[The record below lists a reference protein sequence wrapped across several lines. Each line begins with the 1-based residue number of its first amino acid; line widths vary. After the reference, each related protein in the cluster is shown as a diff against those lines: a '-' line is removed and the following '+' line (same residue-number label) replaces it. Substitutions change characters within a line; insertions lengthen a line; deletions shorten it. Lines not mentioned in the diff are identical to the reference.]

1 MHRAGW
7 RPTGAKAAGPGRNEP
22 CPCGS
27 GIKYKHC
34 CAAAGVKPQPKAGQ
48 VEPSPAAAGLD
59 QIRTLRDAG
68 RLLEAGRLA
77 QQHLAATGPD
87 AAACAELGLVH
98 LHAGRSAE
106 ALGFLARAA
115 RLAPAEACHH
125 YWCGIALETL
135 GRDAEAM
142 TAFRTAIRCD
152 ADHVDA
158 LERLGNLLRVHERQ
172 QGARDCFARAAAVA
186 PDTAKGRMN
195 RVKAMQE
202 DGQRAETEAVL
213 RDTVALFPD
222 HCEARRALASVLR
235 EQGRFDE
242 ALPLLE
248 AATAGIPA
256 EAAAAYFDLV
266 SSKKVVP
273 DDLPMIEQMLA
284 LLAYRP
290 LPEIA
295 RQWVHFGLG
304 KAYDDLDRPAEAM
317 QQFEAGNALV
327 AQRRPFDRSRFGA
340 SVHRVIASTDRAFF
354 DEHRDA
360 GSSSGLPVLVLGMPR
375 SGTTLVEQILSSH
388 RHVAAGDELPF
399 WNRAAEGIARDGE
412 ALTPA
417 RLHTLAHDYETL
429 LRGVDAD
436 ALRVTDKTPGN
447 FLWLG
452 LFHLAFPHGR
462 IIHCRRHPV
471 DTCLSNYFTNF
482 MAPMAYTYDKGHLA
496 FYYRT
501 YRRLME
507 HWQAVLPREV
517 FHCVDYEE
525 LVADPETVTRRM
537 IEFLGLEWDE
547 ACLRPER
554 NRRVIRTASQWQVRQ
569 PTHRGSVAR
578 WRRYEPWLGEL
589 RTLLPGGEPAPAVH
603 PQSDNPALPRARRL
617 REAGRL
623 DEAIDCMQQ
632 AVRRSPH
639 DPMLLN
645 ELGTLHL
652 AADRIAEA
660 VDCLERAIGLE
671 PDFAVAH
678 YNHSA
683 ALERQG
689 QPAAAIASLRRALAA
704 APELG
709 AAHSRLGN
717 LLQAQGAHA
726 DALDCFRR
734 ARSLLPRPADQRLE
748 EAKLLR
754 AEGSADT
761 ENRLREVVSL
771 DPENA
776 MAHAMLGDLLGECGR
791 FDEAVLHLQQAIACD
806 PDRVGALF
814 NIVLFKRLRE
824 EDRPML
830 ARMEAMLEQP
840 GRSEHDRTLL
850 HFALAK
856 AHDDLGEPAQAMAH
870 LEPANAAE
878 HRGTSFDRDAMA
890 ARVDAL
896 IAGDP
901 PGNVAT
907 LASGLSSERPVLIL
921 GMPRSGTTLV
931 EQILSAHPAVAAGG
945 ELTFWT
951 DRADGGMAGTAAAV
965 AAAACDYLAMLAR
978 ISPDALRVTDKNPF
992 NFLTIG
998 LVRAALPQARFIHC
1012 RRDPVDTCLSIF
1024 FTRFA
1029 TPQHFAY
1036 HRDDLVFF
1044 YRQYRR
1050 LMRHWRA
1057 VLPADQLLEVDY
1069 EALTAELDAQ
1079 ARRMVAF
1086 CGLDWDQ
1093 ACLAPERN
1101 ARPIRTASVWQAR
1114 QAIHRDS
1121 VARWRRYEPWLGT
1134 LRALHDD
1141 ADGGRAA

>member
-1 MHRAGW
+1 MYGTDR
-7 RPTGAKAAGPGRNEP
+7 RPIGAKAAGPGRNGR

-34 CAAAGVKPQPKAGQ
+34 CAV
-48 VEPSPAAAGLD
+48 AAAQQAGLPSGTTELD
-59 QIRTLRDAG
+59 RIRTLREAG

-77 QQHLAATGPD
+77 QQHLAVSGPD
-87 AAACAELGLVH
+87 ASAHAEVGLVH

-106 ALGFLARAA
+106 ALPFLGRAA
-115 RLAPAEACHH
+115 RLAPGEASHH
-125 YWCGIALETL
+125 YWCGIALEML

-142 TAFRTAIRCD
+142 TAFRSAIRCD

-172 QGARDCFARAAAVA
+172 DDARDCFARAAAVA

-202 DGQRAETEAVL
+202 EGRRAETEAVL

-222 HCEARRALASVLR
+222 HCEAKRALAAVLR
-235 EQGRFDE
+235 EQGRFEE

-248 AATAGIPA
+248 AATAGLPA

-266 SSKKVVP
+266 SSKKVVA
-273 DDLPMIEQMLA
+273 DDQPMIEQMLA
-284 LLAYRP
+284 LLDHRP
-290 LPEIA
+290 LPELA

-304 KAYDDLDRPAEAM
+304 KAYDDLGRPAEAM
-317 QQFEAGNALV
+317 RQFEAGNTLV

-360 GSSSGLPVLVLGMPR
+360 GSSSRLPVLVLGMPR

-399 WNRAAEGIARDGE
+399 WNRAAEGIARHGE
-412 ALTPA
+412 ALTRD
-417 RLHTLAHDYETL
+417 RLHALADEYGAL

-452 LFHLAFPHGR
+452 LFHLAFPQGR

-507 HWQAVLPREV
+507 HWQAVLPPEA

-525 LVADPETVTRRM
+525 LVADPEPVTRRM
-537 IEFLGLEWDE
+537 LDFLGLGWDE
-547 ACLRPER
+547 ACLHPER

-569 PTHRGSVAR
+569 PTHRDAVAR

-589 RTLLPGGEPAPAVH
+589 RTLLPGGEAGRIVH
-603 PQSDNPALPRARRL
+603 PQSDDPALPRARRL
-617 REAGRL
+617 REAGRM

-632 AVRRSPH
+632 AVRHSPH
-639 DPMLLN
+639 DPVLLN

-652 AADRIAEA
+652 AAGRIAEA
-660 VDCLERAIGLE
+660 VECLERAIGLE

-678 YNHSA
+678 YNHGA

-689 QPAAAIASLRRALAA
+689 RPAAAVASLRRALAA

-717 LLQAQGAHA
+717 LLQAQGAQA

-734 ARSLLPRPADQRLE
+734 AGSLLPRPADQLLE

-754 AEGSADT
+754 AEGSA
-761 ENRLREVVSL
+761 EAEARLREVVSL
-771 DPENA
+771 DPENGL
-776 MAHAMLGDLLGECGR
+776 AHAMLGDLLGECGR
-791 FDEAVLHLQQAIACD
+791 FDEAVLHLRHAVARD
-806 PDRVGALF
+806 PERVGAVF
-814 NIVLFKRLRE
+814 NIVLFKRLGE
-824 EDRPML
+824 EDRPLL
-830 ARMEAMLEQP
+830 AQMEAMLDQP
-840 GRSEHDRTLL
+840 GRSGHDRTLL

-878 HRGTSFDRDAMA
+878 HRKTRFDRDAMA

-896 IAGDP
+896 IARHS
-901 PGNVAT
+901 PGAAVTAT
-907 LASGLSSERPVLIL
+907 SSGLQSERPILIV

-945 ELTFWT
+945 ELSFWT
-951 DRADGGMAGTAAAV
+951 DLADGATGKAAP
-965 AAAACDYLAMLAR
+965 AAAAPARDYLALLAR
-978 ISPDALRVTDKNPF
+978 IAPDAARVTDKNPF

-998 LVRAALPQARFIHC
+998 LVQAALPQARFIHC

-1057 VLPADQLLEVDY
+1057 LLPADRLLEVDY
-1069 EALTAELDAQ
+1069 EDLTAEPEAQ

-1086 CGLDWDQ
+1086 CGLDWDG
-1093 ACLAPERN
+1093 ACLRPERN

-1114 QAIHRDS
+1114 QAIHRGS
-1121 VARWRRYEPWLGT
+1121 VARWRRYEPWLGA
-1134 LRALHDD
+1134 LQALHADAD
-1141 ADGGRAA
+1141 ADGPT